1 VTRSV
6 GSRPD
11 AGTGLVTQSVPVV
24 FVLLWSTGFV
34 GAKFGLPYA
43 EPFTLLAIRMG
54 LSTALLAV
62 LVLALRTPRLNSR
75 TQMRRSAVIG
85 ALLHGC
91 YLGGVFFAIDNGL
104 PAGVSAVVIGLQP
117 ILVAVIAVPLL
128 RERLTIPQLLG
139 LTVALGGLAMVLAP
153 GLSDASGADSI
164 TGIGLIAIVLAL
176 LATTT
181 GTLIQKRHGAGI
193 PMLSGMTVQYLASGV
208 LFAAAA
214 GLTEE
219 WRVEWTAPFIAV
231 LAWQVLALSI
241 GAVLLLYVLLRR
253 GTAARV
259 SSLYYLVPP
268 ATAIQ
273 AFFLFGEQLAPLSIV
288 GIAVTA
294 AGVFLVLRTTS
305 VRTTALQA

>member
-1 VTRSV
+1 VKRTPART
-6 GSRPD
+6 PD
-11 AGTGLVTQSVPVV
+11 AGTGLVTRSVPVV

-54 LSTALLAV
+54 FSTALLAL
-62 LVLALRTPRLNSR
+62 LVWALRTPRLTSGA
-75 TQMRRSAVIG
+75 QVRRSAVIG

-117 ILVAVIAVPLL
+117 ILVAIIAVPML
-128 RERLTIPQLLG
+128 RERLTLVQLVG
-139 LTVALGGLAMVLAP
+139 LVVSLSGLAMVLAP
-153 GLSDASGADSI
+153 GLNEASGADRI
-164 TGIGLIAIVLAL
+164 TGIGLISIVVAL
-176 LATTT
+176 MATTT

-193 PMLSGMTVQYLASGV
+193 PLLSGMTVQYLASGV
-208 LFAAAA
+208 LFVAAAA
-214 GLTEE
+214 LTEE
-219 WRVEWTAPFIAV
+219 WRVEWTTPFIAV

-273 AFFLFGEQLAPLSIV
+273 AFFLFGEQLAPLSII
-288 GIAVTA
+288 GIIVTA
-294 AGVFLVLRTTS
+294 SGVSLVLRVTS
-305 VRTTALQA
+305 VRPTAVQA

>member
-1 VTRSV
+1 VKPAIGDS
-6 GSRPD
+6 
-11 AGTGLVTQSVPVV
+11 AGTGLLAQSVPVV

-43 EPFTLLAIRMG
+43 EPFTFLAIRMG
-54 LSTALLAV
+54 LSTVLLAI
-62 LVLALRTPRLNSR
+62 LVWALRTPRLTSS
-75 TQMRRSAVIG
+75 TQVRRSAIIG

-117 ILVAVIAVPLL
+117 IMVAVIAVPML
-128 RERLTIPQLLG
+128 RERLTVLQLLG
-139 LTVALGGLAMVLAP
+139 LMVALTGLAMVLAP
-153 GLSDASGADSI
+153 GLSEASGADRI
-164 TGIGLIAIVLAL
+164 TGVGLISIVVAL
-176 LATTT
+176 LATTS

-193 PMLSGMTVQYLASGV
+193 PMLSGMTVQYMASGV
-208 LFAAAA
+208 LFMAAAA
-214 GLTEE
+214 LTEE

-259 SSLYYLVPP
+259 SSLLYLVPP

-273 AFFLFGEQLAPLSIV
+273 AFFLFGEQLAPVSII
-288 GIAVTA
+288 GIVVTA
-294 AGVFLVLRTTS
+294 VGVSFVLRSTS
-305 VRTTALQA
+305 VRPTAIQA